1 MQSFAEMLKDAS
13 IYTVK
18 EIVKIVA
25 EHPEK
30 VKDLVKLT
38 LTNKGS
44 VSLRAAWTLTHCH
57 EEMPHLL
64 EPYVVELLSACP
76 DFTQTGARR
85 SILKIMSTVTIP
97 DDYKVFLFDHCL
109 QWLIS
114 KKEPIA
120 VKAYA
125 MDILTNIA
133 IEEPDLKNEVIPA
146 ILDVM
151 PNGSKGIRAKGKIML
166 KKLGCS

>member
-18 EIVKIVA
+18 QIVKIVE

-30 VKDLVKLT
+30 INDLVKLT
-38 LTNKGS
+38 LSNKGS
-44 VSLRAAWTLTHCH
+44 VSLRAAWTLAHCH
-57 EEMPHLL
+57 EEMPYLV
-64 EPYVVELLSACP
+64 EPYVVDLLNACP
-76 DFTQTGARR
+76 NFTHAGARR
-85 SILKIMSTVTIP
+85 SILKIMSTVTVP
-97 DDYKVFLFDHCL
+97 EDYKVFLFDHCL

-125 MDILTNIA
+125 MDILSNIA
-133 IEEPDLKNEVIPA
+133 LEEPDLKNEVIPA

-166 KKLGCS
+166 KKLGYG